1 MNLDKVSVLMLKT
14 HDPTQILI
22 LLIGGSTLLLYGV
35 KQLTDAMERVLGS
48 RLRLTMMTLA
58 KRPMVAFVLGI
69 IVTMLTQ
76 SSTATASVM
85 VGLVSTQLVPLA
97 TAAIILQGSA
107 VGSTLVVQLLA
118 FHITDY
124 AQEFLGL
131 AAAFAL
137 LIRRK
142 ALRDLG
148 RGVFSFGLVLQGLAM
163 IDASSASIADSSI
176 TNEIMKVLSQ
186 SPVVLIL
193 LGVLL
198 AAVFVSSIAA
208 IGIVMVL
215 AGAHALPLE
224 AALAVTL
231 GANIGTTLMP
241 LLTAFN
247 QGSVVARRLGFIYVG
262 TRLAGGVLVLVLLN
276 PLAVLLTRLL
286 PNPSTQVALAHLG
299 FNLIL
304 AIVFVP
310 LANSLANFATRLLP
324 EPEAEKKL
332 SVRYLDPNALT
343 LPAIALG
350 QAMREILRM
359 ADLATE
365 MLQLSIQAFEEG
377 VKDLPKQIGA
387 LDNQLDDLETAIKH
401 YLIQLDEELLTEEQ
415 SQRELTLL
423 HISTE
428 LEAIGDIIDRQIMRL
443 ARRKRRKQIAF
454 SPQEWNDIVA
464 YHGDVLALLQQT
476 LTGLAAQDPTIA
488 DAVLS
493 QRQSLNQIKREIYLR
508 HLQHLSSGDSVSLN
522 ASSIHLEMVNAI
534 SRILSHTCSIARVIQ
549 EELSVVDRFEPKEK
563 RSPSNPQLSPSELE
577 TWASK
582 PG

>member
-1 MNLDKVSVLMLKT
+1 MLKT

-35 KQLTDAMERVLGS
+35 KQVTDAMERALGS
-48 RLRLTMMTLA
+48 RLRLAMITLA
-58 KRPMVAFVLGI
+58 KRPIAAFVSGI

-85 VGLVSTQLVPLA
+85 VGLVSAQLVPLA
-97 TAAIILQGSA
+97 TAVIMLQGAA

-137 LIRRK
+137 LTRRK
-142 ALRDLG
+142 AVRDLG
-148 RGVFSFGLVLQGLAM
+148 RGVFSFGLVLEGLAM
-163 IDASSASIADSSI
+163 IDASSAPIADSSI
-176 TNEIMKVLSQ
+176 TNDIMQVLSQ
-186 SPVVLIL
+186 SPLVLIL

-241 LLTAFN
+241 LLTALN
-247 QGSVVARRLGFIYVG
+247 RGSVVARRLGFIYVG
-262 TRLAGGVLVLVLLN
+262 TRLAGGVLALALLN

-310 LANSLANFATRLLP
+310 LANSLADFATRLLP

-365 MLQLSIQAFEEG
+365 MLQLSIQAFEDG

-401 YLIQLDEELLTEEQ
+401 YLIQLNDELLTEEQ

-423 HISTE
+423 YISTE
-428 LEAIGDIIDRQIMRL
+428 LEAIGDIIDRQLMRL
-443 ARRKRRKQIAF
+443 ARRKRRKQIVF
-454 SPQEWNDIVA
+454 SQQEWNDIVT

-488 DAVLS
+488 GEVLA
-493 QRQSLNQIKREIYLR
+493 QRQSLNQMKREIYLR
-508 HLQHLSSGDSVSLN
+508 HHQHLSSGDSVSLN
-522 ASSIHLEMVNAI
+522 ASSIHLEMVNAM

-549 EELSVVDRFEPKEK
+549 GEL
-563 RSPSNPQLSPSELE
+563 
-577 TWASK
+577 
-582 PG
+582 

>member
-1 MNLDKVSVLMLKT
+1 MLKT

-35 KQLTDAMERVLGS
+35 KQVTDAMERALGS
-48 RLRLTMMTLA
+48 RLRLAMITLA
-58 KRPMVAFVLGI
+58 KRPIAAFVSGM

-85 VGLVSTQLVPLA
+85 VGLVSVQLVPLA
-97 TAAIILQGSA
+97 TAVIMLQGAA

-137 LIRRK
+137 LTRRK

-163 IDASSASIADSSI
+163 IDASSAPIADSSI
-176 TNEIMKVLSQ
+176 TNEIMQVLSQ
-186 SPVVLIL
+186 SPLVLIL

-241 LLTAFN
+241 LLTALN
-247 QGSVVARRLGFIYVG
+247 RGSVVARRLGFIYVG
-262 TRLAGGVLVLVLLN
+262 TRLAGGVLALALLN

-304 AIVFVP
+304 AIIFVP
-310 LANSLANFATRLLP
+310 LANSLADFATRLLP

-332 SVRYLDPNALT
+332 SARYLDPNALT

-350 QAMREILRM
+350 QAMQEILRM

-365 MLQLSIQAFEEG
+365 MLQLSIQAFEDG

-401 YLIQLDEELLTEEQ
+401 YLIQLNDELLTEEQ

-423 HISTE
+423 YISTE
-428 LEAIGDIIDRQIMRL
+428 LEAIGDIIDRQLMRL
-443 ARRKRRKQIAF
+443 ARRKRRKQIVF
-454 SPQEWNDIVA
+454 SQQEWNDIVA

-488 DAVLS
+488 GEVLA
-493 QRQSLNQIKREIYLR
+493 QRQSLNQMKREIYLR
-508 HLQHLSSGDSVSLN
+508 HHQHLSSGDSVSLN
-522 ASSIHLEMVNAI
+522 ASSIHLEMINAM

-549 EELSVVDRFEPKEK
+549 GEL
-563 RSPSNPQLSPSELE
+563 
-577 TWASK
+577 
-582 PG
+582 

>member
-1 MNLDKVSVLMLKT
+1 MLKT

-35 KQLTDAMERVLGS
+35 KQVTDAMERALGS
-48 RLRLTMMTLA
+48 RLRLAMMTLA
-58 KRPMVAFVLGI
+58 KHPMAAFVSGM

-85 VGLVSTQLVPLA
+85 VGLVSAQLVPLA
-97 TAAIILQGSA
+97 TAVLMLQGAA

-118 FHITDY
+118 LHVTDY

-137 LIRRK
+137 LTRRK
-142 ALRDLG
+142 AVRDLG

-163 IDASSASIADSSI
+163 IDASSAPIADSSI
-176 TNEIMKVLSQ
+176 TNEIMQVLSQ
-186 SPVVLIL
+186 SPLVLIL

-241 LLTAFN
+241 LLTALN
-247 QGSVVARRLGFIYVG
+247 RGSVVARRLGFIYVG
-262 TRLAGGVLVLVLLN
+262 TRLAGGILALALLN

-310 LANSLANFATRLLP
+310 LANSLADFATKLLP

-332 SVRYLDPNALT
+332 SARYLDPNALT

-365 MLQLSIQAFEEG
+365 MLQLSIQAFEDG

-401 YLIQLDEELLTEEQ
+401 YLIQLNDELLTEEQ

-423 HISTE
+423 YISTE
-428 LEAIGDIIDRQIMRL
+428 LEAIGDIIDRQLMRL

-454 SPQEWNDIVA
+454 SQQEWNDIVA

-488 DAVLS
+488 GEVLS

-508 HLQHLSSGDSVSLN
+508 HHQHVSSGDSVSLN
-522 ASSIHLEMVNAI
+522 ASSIHLEMVNAM

-549 EELSVVDRFEPKEK
+549 GEL
-563 RSPSNPQLSPSELE
+563 
-577 TWASK
+577 
-582 PG
+582 

>member
-1 MNLDKVSVLMLKT
+1 MLKT

-35 KQLTDAMERVLGS
+35 KQVTDAMERALGS
-48 RLRLTMMTLA
+48 RLRLAMMTLA
-58 KRPMVAFVLGI
+58 KRPMAAFVSGM

-85 VGLVSTQLVPLA
+85 VGLVSAQLVPLA
-97 TAAIILQGSA
+97 TAVLMLQGAA
-107 VGSTLVVQLLA
+107 VGSTLIVQLLA

-131 AAAFAL
+131 TAAFAL
-137 LIRRK
+137 LTRRK
-142 ALRDLG
+142 TVRDLG

-163 IDASSASIADSSI
+163 IDASSAPIADSSI
-176 TNEIMKVLSQ
+176 TNEIMQVLSP
-186 SPVVLIL
+186 SPLVLIL

-241 LLTAFN
+241 LFTALN
-247 QGSVVARRLGFIYVG
+247 RGSVVARRLGFIYVG
-262 TRLAGGVLVLVLLN
+262 TRLAGGALVLALLN

-304 AIVFVP
+304 AIIFVP
-310 LANSLANFATRLLP
+310 LANSLADFATRLLP
-324 EPEAEKKL
+324 EPETEKKL

-365 MLQLSIQAFEEG
+365 MLQLSIQAFEDG

-401 YLIQLDEELLTEEQ
+401 YLIQLNDELLTEEQ

-423 HISTE
+423 YISTE
-428 LEAIGDIIDRQIMRL
+428 LEAIGDIIDRQLMRL

-454 SPQEWNDIVA
+454 SQQEWNDIVA

-488 DAVLS
+488 GEVLS

-508 HLQHLSSGDSVSLN
+508 HHQHLSSGDSVSLN
-522 ASSIHLEMVNAI
+522 ASSIHLEMVNAM
-534 SRILSHTCSIARVIQ
+534 SRILSHTYSIARVIQ
-549 EELSVVDRFEPKEK
+549 GEL
-563 RSPSNPQLSPSELE
+563 
-577 TWASK
+577 
-582 PG
+582 

>member
-1 MNLDKVSVLMLKT
+1 MLKT

-35 KQLTDAMERVLGS
+35 KQVTDAMERALDS
-48 RLRLTMMTLA
+48 RLRLAMITLA
-58 KRPMVAFVLGI
+58 KRPIAAFVSGM

-85 VGLVSTQLVPLA
+85 VGLVSAQLVPLA
-97 TAAIILQGSA
+97 TAVIMLQGAA

-137 LIRRK
+137 LTRRK

-163 IDASSASIADSSI
+163 IDASCVPIADSSI
-176 TNEIMKVLSQ
+176 TNDIMQVLSQ
-186 SPVVLIL
+186 SPLVLIL

-215 AGAHALPLE
+215 AGAHAFPLE

-241 LLTAFN
+241 LLTALN
-247 QGSVVARRLGFIYVG
+247 RGSVVARRLGFIYVG
-262 TRLAGGVLVLVLLN
+262 TRLAGGVLALALLN

-310 LANSLANFATRLLP
+310 LANSLADFATRLLP

-332 SVRYLDPNALT
+332 SARYLDPNALT

-365 MLQLSIQAFEEG
+365 MLQLSIQAFEDG

-401 YLIQLDEELLTEEQ
+401 YLIQLNDELLTEEQ

-423 HISTE
+423 YISTE
-428 LEAIGDIIDRQIMRL
+428 LEAIGDIIDRQLMRL
-443 ARRKRRKQIAF
+443 ARRKRRKQIVF
-454 SPQEWNDIVA
+454 SQQEWNDIVA

-476 LTGLAAQDPTIA
+476 LTGLAAQDSTIA
-488 DAVLS
+488 GEVLA

-508 HLQHLSSGDSVSLN
+508 HHQHLSSGDSVSLN
-522 ASSIHLEMVNAI
+522 ASSIHLEMINAM

-549 EELSVVDRFEPKEK
+549 GEL
-563 RSPSNPQLSPSELE
+563 
-577 TWASK
+577 
-582 PG
+582 

>member
-1 MNLDKVSVLMLKT
+1 MLKT

-35 KQLTDAMERVLGS
+35 KQVTDAMERALSS
-48 RLRLTMMTLA
+48 RLRLAMITLA
-58 KRPMVAFVLGI
+58 KRPIAAFVSGM

-85 VGLVSTQLVPLA
+85 VGLVSAQLVPLA
-97 TAAIILQGSA
+97 TAVIMLQGAA

-137 LIRRK
+137 LTRRK

-163 IDASSASIADSSI
+163 IDASSVPIADSSI
-176 TNEIMKVLSQ
+176 TNDIMQVLSQ
-186 SPVVLIL
+186 SPLVLIL

-241 LLTAFN
+241 LLTALN
-247 QGSVVARRLGFIYVG
+247 RGSVVARRLGFIYVG
-262 TRLAGGVLVLVLLN
+262 TRLAGGILALALLN

-310 LANSLANFATRLLP
+310 LANSLADFATRLLP

-365 MLQLSIQAFEEG
+365 MLQLSIQAFEDG

-401 YLIQLDEELLTEEQ
+401 YLIQLNDELLTEEQ

-423 HISTE
+423 YISTE
-428 LEAIGDIIDRQIMRL
+428 LEAIGDIIDRQLMRL
-443 ARRKRRKQIAF
+443 ARRKRRKQIVF
-454 SPQEWNDIVA
+454 SQQEWNDIVA
-464 YHGDVLALLQQT
+464 YHGDVLVLLQQT

-488 DAVLS
+488 SEVLA

-508 HLQHLSSGDSVSLN
+508 HHQHLSSGDSVSLN
-522 ASSIHLEMVNAI
+522 ASSIHLEMVNAM

-549 EELSVVDRFEPKEK
+549 GEL
-563 RSPSNPQLSPSELE
+563 
-577 TWASK
+577 
-582 PG
+582 

>member
-1 MNLDKVSVLMLKT
+1 MLKT

-35 KQLTDAMERVLGS
+35 KQVTDAMERVLGS
-48 RLRLTMMTLA
+48 RLRLAMMRLA
-58 KRPMVAFVLGI
+58 KRPIAAFVSGM

-76 SSTATASVM
+76 SSTATASVI
-85 VGLVSTQLVPLA
+85 VGLVSAQLVPLA
-97 TAAIILQGSA
+97 TATIILQGSA

-137 LIRRK
+137 LTRRK

-163 IDASSASIADSSI
+163 IDASSGSIADSSI

-186 SPVVLIL
+186 SPLVLIL
-193 LGVLL
+193 LGMLL

-241 LLTAFN
+241 LLTALN
-247 QGSVVARRLGFIYVG
+247 RGSIIARRLGFIYVG
-262 TRLAGGVLVLVLLN
+262 TRLAGVALALALLN

-310 LANSLANFATRLLP
+310 LANSLADFATRLLP

-343 LPAIALG
+343 LPAVALG

-359 ADLATE
+359 ADFATE
-365 MLQLSIQAFEEG
+365 MLQLSIQAFEDG
-377 VKDLPKQIGA
+377 TKDLPKQIGA

-401 YLIQLDEELLTEEQ
+401 YLIQLNDELLTEEQ
-415 SQRELTLL
+415 WQRELTLL

-443 ARRKRRKQIAF
+443 ARRKRRKQITF

-476 LTGLAAQDPTIA
+476 LTGLAAQDATIA

-493 QRQSLNQIKREIYLR
+493 QRQSLNEIKREIYLR
-508 HLQHLSSGDSVSLN
+508 HHQHLSSGNSVSLN

-534 SRILSHTCSIARVIQ
+534 SRILSHTCSIARVIETEFRSQ
-549 EELSVVDRFEPKEK
+549 E
-563 RSPSNPQLSPSELE
+563 SEFRMNFVRL
-577 TWASK
+577 ADK
-582 PG
+582 

>member
-1 MNLDKVSVLMLKT
+1 MLKT

-35 KQLTDAMERVLGS
+35 KQVTDAMERALSS
-48 RLRLTMMTLA
+48 RLRLAMITLA
-58 KRPMVAFVLGI
+58 KRPIAAFVSGM

-85 VGLVSTQLVPLA
+85 VGLVSAQLVPLA
-97 TAAIILQGSA
+97 TAVIMLQGAA

-137 LIRRK
+137 LTRRK

-163 IDASSASIADSSI
+163 IDASSVPIADSSI
-176 TNEIMKVLSQ
+176 TNDIMQVLSQ
-186 SPVVLIL
+186 SPLVLIL

-241 LLTAFN
+241 LLTALN
-247 QGSVVARRLGFIYVG
+247 RGSVVARRLGFIYVG
-262 TRLAGGVLVLVLLN
+262 TRLAGGILALALLN

-310 LANSLANFATRLLP
+310 LANSLADFATRLLP

-365 MLQLSIQAFEEG
+365 MLQLSIQAFEDG

-401 YLIQLDEELLTEEQ
+401 YLIQLNDELLTEEQ

-423 HISTE
+423 YISTE
-428 LEAIGDIIDRQIMRL
+428 LEAIGDIIDRQLMRL
-443 ARRKRRKQIAF
+443 ARRKRRKQIVF
-454 SPQEWNDIVA
+454 SQQEWNDIVA

-476 LTGLAAQDPTIA
+476 LTGLAAQDITIA
-488 DAVLS
+488 GEVLS
-493 QRQSLNQIKREIYLR
+493 QRQSLNQMKREIYLR
-508 HLQHLSSGDSVSLN
+508 HHQHLSSGDSVSLN
-522 ASSIHLEMVNAI
+522 ASSIHLEMINAM

-549 EELSVVDRFEPKEK
+549 GEL
-563 RSPSNPQLSPSELE
+563 
-577 TWASK
+577 
-582 PG
+582 

>member
-1 MNLDKVSVLMLKT
+1 MLKT

-35 KQLTDAMERVLGS
+35 KQVTDAMERALDS
-48 RLRLTMMTLA
+48 RLRFAMITLA
-58 KRPMVAFVLGI
+58 KRPIAAFVSGM

-85 VGLVSTQLVPLA
+85 VGLVSAQLVPLA
-97 TAAIILQGSA
+97 TAVIMLQGAA

-137 LIRRK
+137 LTRRK

-163 IDASSASIADSSI
+163 IDASSAPIADSSI
-176 TNEIMKVLSQ
+176 TNDIMHVLSQ
-186 SPVVLIL
+186 SPLVLIL

-241 LLTAFN
+241 LFTALN
-247 QGSVVARRLGFIYVG
+247 RGSVVARRLGFIYVG
-262 TRLAGGVLVLVLLN
+262 TRLAGGALALALLN

-310 LANSLANFATRLLP
+310 LANSLADFATRLLP

-343 LPAIALG
+343 LPAVALG

-365 MLQLSIQAFEEG
+365 MLQLSIQAFEDG

-387 LDNQLDDLETAIKH
+387 LDNQLDDLEIAIKH
-401 YLIQLDEELLTEEQ
+401 YLIQLNNELLTEEQ

-428 LEAIGDIIDRQIMRL
+428 LEAIGDIIDRQLMRL

-454 SPQEWNDIVA
+454 SQQEWNDIVA

-488 DAVLS
+488 GEVLA

-508 HLQHLSSGDSVSLN
+508 HHQYLSSGDSVSLN
-522 ASSIHLEMVNAI
+522 ASSIHLEMINAI

-549 EELSVVDRFEPKEK
+549 GEL
-563 RSPSNPQLSPSELE
+563 
-577 TWASK
+577 
-582 PG
+582 

>member
-1 MNLDKVSVLMLKT
+1 MLKT

-35 KQLTDAMERVLGS
+35 KQVTDAMERALGS
-48 RLRLTMMTLA
+48 RLRLAMITLA
-58 KRPMVAFVLGI
+58 KRPIAAFVSGM

-85 VGLVSTQLVPLA
+85 VGLVSAQLVPLA
-97 TAAIILQGSA
+97 TAVIMLQGAA

-137 LIRRK
+137 LTRRK
-142 ALRDLG
+142 AVRDLG

-163 IDASSASIADSSI
+163 IDASSAPIADSSI
-176 TNEIMKVLSQ
+176 TNDIMQVLSQ
-186 SPVVLIL
+186 SPLVLIL

-198 AAVFVSSIAA
+198 AAVFVSSIAV

-241 LLTAFN
+241 LLTALN
-247 QGSVVARRLGFIYVG
+247 RGSVVARRLGFIYVG
-262 TRLAGGVLVLVLLN
+262 TRLAGGVLALALLN

-310 LANSLANFATRLLP
+310 LANSLADFATRLLP

-343 LPAIALG
+343 LPAVALG

-365 MLQLSIQAFEEG
+365 MLQLSIQAFEDG

-401 YLIQLDEELLTEEQ
+401 YLIQLNDELLTEEQ

-423 HISTE
+423 YISTE
-428 LEAIGDIIDRQIMRL
+428 LEAIGDIIDRQLMRL

-454 SPQEWNDIVA
+454 SQQEWNDIVA
-464 YHGDVLALLQQT
+464 YHGDVLALLQKT

-488 DAVLS
+488 GEVLA

-508 HLQHLSSGDSVSLN
+508 HHQHLSSGDSVSLN
-522 ASSIHLEMVNAI
+522 ASSIHLEMINAM

-549 EELSVVDRFEPKEK
+549 GEL
-563 RSPSNPQLSPSELE
+563 
-577 TWASK
+577 
-582 PG
+582 